1 MKYLVTDEIFT
12 PKWKRILRYF
22 RLIKRR
28 NEFFIVLKEDYFD
41 VGSIIGCI
49 PSGLVIILKRV

>member
-1 MKYLVTDEIFT
+1 MEYLVTDEIFT

-41 VGSIIGCI
+41 TGDMIGCI